1 MNEDDITFRE
11 KARSLLGDFF
21 SYIRDLRNEI
31 YEMEFVVRQT
41 KEYKITAKLSRTG
54 SVNFNYYDPD
64 TGLLKIKNRMKVDE
78 KGMKFESLLC
88 YSCFNGNTYDLNRAE
103 QSLQTKI
110 KIIENGYISFKV
122 QLNTIVIKIGIE
134 DKKYGNNVF
143 NLQSVK
149 ELVIKIVFFNSNQN
163 NNDSNMFGAYS
174 AYSRQRAAYASM
186 QHNPGPMMY
195 PHAMGFP
202 AHW

>member
-1 MNEDDITFRE
+1 MVIRGFF
-11 KARSLLGDFF
+11 LLF
-21 SYIRDLRNEI
+21 RDLRNEI

-41 KEYKITAKLSRTG
+41 NEYKITAKLSRTG

-78 KGMKFESLLC
+78 KGMKFESLLS

-122 QLNTIVIKIGIE
+122 QPNTIVIKIGIE

-174 AYSRQRAAYASM
+174 RQRQRAAYASM
-186 QHNPGPMMY
+186 QHNPGPMML